1 VTYLWDTTTFSALMR
16 RDAKV
21 RARVT
26 ALTTADRVVICTI
39 TRGEILYGLARLPEG
54 KRRSALEAEAMSL
67 FGQLVCLAVP
77 EAAAD
82 QYASIKWGV
91 SHLLHTRRPSQ
102 LKAFLDELGNV
113 AGEVRDGLI
122 ELHVMLPGGGSP
134 DAVMVFLQPSQPPH
148 P

>member
-21 RARVT
+21 RARVA
-26 ALTTADRVVICTI
+26 ALTAADRVVICTI

-54 KRRSALEAEAMSL
+54 KRRSALEAEAMAL

-82 QYASIKWGV
+82 QYASIKWEAERQG
-91 SHLLHTRRPSQ
+91 TP
-102 LKAFLDELGNV
+102 LDENDLWIAATARALEARV
-113 AGEVRDGLI
+113 VTIDSDFQRVSGLQI
-122 ELHVMLPGGGSP
+122 E
-134 DAVMVFLQPSQPPH
+134 DWTQ
-148 P
+148 